1 MLDRSII
8 GPALRDS
15 VVKLDPRAMAKN
27 PVMFVVEVGAVLSTV
42 LLFTG
47 MGTSS
52 ASENTFN
59 VIVTVVLW
67 FTVLFANFAEAMAEG
82 RGKAQAASLRA
93 TRQETS
99 ARRRN
104 ADGSISDV
112 ASTDLDIGDEVVVVA
127 GEVIPGMPLRVAMLT
142 TSRQFCWVLLS
153 TSLKNGS
160 SMRLARLAL
169 VR

>member
-1 MLDRSII
+1 MENHFPLFHFSTHPPSPDDAVPHDPADTRHRAKASVLDRSII

-42 LLFTG
+42 LMFVGLG
-47 MGTSS
+47 GSS

-82 RGKAQAASLRA
+82 RGKAQAAACGPPVRRPRRGAATPTAASPMWPRPISTSA
-93 TRQETS
+93 TRWS
-99 ARRRN
+99 WW
-104 ADGSISDV
+104 
-112 ASTDLDIGDEVVVVA
+112 
-127 GEVIPGMPLRVAMLT
+127 P
-142 TSRQFCWVLLS
+142 
-153 TSLKNGS
+153 
-160 SMRLARLAL
+160 